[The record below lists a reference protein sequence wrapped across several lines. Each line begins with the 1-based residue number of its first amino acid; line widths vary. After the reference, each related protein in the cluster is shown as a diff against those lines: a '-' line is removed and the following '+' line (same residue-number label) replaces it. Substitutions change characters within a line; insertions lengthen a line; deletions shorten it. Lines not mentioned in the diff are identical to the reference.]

1 MHEDLRQSPEF
12 RDNALHPD
20 SVYAE
25 PREPSDLSLDFDNNS
40 ESAVLHFM
48 QWSRCSMDRRVV
60 GLPAVTVDAW
70 AVSWRDIQQLSSIG
84 AVA

>member
-1 MHEDLRQSPEF
+1 
-12 RDNALHPD
+12 
-20 SVYAE
+20 
-25 PREPSDLSLDFDNNS
+25 
-40 ESAVLHFM
+40 
-48 QWSRCSMDRRVV
+48 MDRRVV